1 MKGGEFL
8 AGIKFVAQALE
19 AGVVFLGLGGR

>member
-1 MKGGEFL
+1 MKEGEFL

-19 AGVVFLGLGGR
+19 AGVAFLGLGGR